1 MPHEVVMAM
10 VLLEHKTPP
19 TLRIQMFLVV
29 MLSGRVIDSR
39 CSEGGT
45 FLQISEINDPS
56 SHCTTFMYKAYRA
69 FEDALTLC
77 PL

>member
-1 MPHEVVMAM
+1 
-10 VLLEHKTPP
+10 
-19 TLRIQMFLVV
+19 

-56 SHCTTFMYKAYRA
+56 SHFTTFIYKAYRA